1 MLIPDDQRDAVA
13 IELVTKTEHSDW
25 QEQQSAQTRIWL
37 DRAQFKGRA
46 GQFVFLPDEAGAP
59 NRLIAGVGDTLGFES
74 VADLAK
80 ALPPGDYRLETE
92 RFDDAAVYA
101 AHLGWG
107 LGAYRFDEYRKA
119 PGPDAARSLLVP
131 EGLKAVLDEVA
142 SVSITR
148 DLVNRPTE
156 DLLPHDLES
165 EARKLAI
172 AFDADFEC
180 IVGDDLLRAGFATI
194 HTVGRASVSAPR
206 LIDIRWGEPDHPH
219 VALVGKGVC
228 FDSGGLD
235 IKPANGM
242 RQMKKDMGGA
252 AHVLGL
258 ANLIMRRKLPVRL
271 RVLVP
276 AVENAISANAYR
288 PGDVIRT
295 YKGTTVEIDNTDAEG
310 RLILCDALTLAVEE
324 EPEIIVDFATLTGA
338 ARSALGT
345 ELPAMFTNR
354 DDIATGISAAGE
366 ALDDPVWR
374 MPLHAPYRKMLTSPI
389 ADLTNAP
396 SSPYGGAI
404 TAALYLEHFVD
415 EKPWVHFDIMAMN
428 IRHRPGH
435 PVGGEAM
442 GLRAVFDFLAGRFG
456 A

>member
-1 MLIPDDQRDAVA
+1 MLIPDDQRDAQP
-13 IELVTKTEHSDW
+13 IELVTKSECTDW
-25 QEQQSAQTRIWL
+25 CEAQSEKARQWL
-37 DRAQFKGRA
+37 ERAVFKGRA
-46 GQFVFLPDEAGAP
+46 GQFVYLPDADGAP
-59 NRLIAGVGDTLGFES
+59 SRLVAGVGESLAFES
-74 VADLAK
+74 IADLAK
-80 ALPPGDYRLETE
+80 SLPPGTYHLVAEQYDE
-92 RFDDAAVYA
+92 AAQYA
-101 AHLGWG
+101 AYLGWA

-119 PGPDAARSLLVP
+119 PAPDQARHLLLP
-131 EGLKAVLDEVA
+131 EPFGSALDEAA
-142 SVSITR
+142 SVALTR

-172 AFDADFEC
+172 AHDADFEST
-180 IVGDDLLRAGFATI
+180 VGDDLLRAGLTTI

-206 LIDIRWGEPDHPH
+206 LIDIRWGDPSHPL
-219 VALVGKGVC
+219 VTLVGKGVC

-235 IKPANGM
+235 IKPANAM
-242 RQMKKDMGGA
+242 RTMKKDMGGA
-252 AHVLGL
+252 AHALGL
-258 ANLIMRRKLPVRL
+258 ADLIMRRKLPVRL

-276 AVENAISANAYR
+276 AVENAISANAFR

-310 RLILCDALTLAVEE
+310 RLILCDALTLAIEE
-324 EPEIIVDFATLTGA
+324 NPAIIVDFATLTGA

-354 DDIATGISAAGE
+354 DEIAAGISSAGAAI
-366 ALDDPVWR
+366 DDPVWR
-374 MPLHAPYRKMLTSPI
+374 MPLHAPYRHMLTSPI

-396 SSPYGGAI
+396 SSPYAGAI
-404 TAALYLEHFVD
+404 TAALYLEHFID
-415 EKPWVHFDIMAMN
+415 QTPWVHFDIMAMN
-428 IRHRPGH
+428 LRHRPGH

-442 GLRAVFDFLAGRFG
+442 GLRAVYGFLDGRYG